1 MNELHL
7 LAVMLH
13 HKINRRF
20 DQVHITQNVMLSI
33 AVVHQLEKPFS
44 QKHTFHSNMI
54 NA

>member
-33 AVVHQLEKPFS
+33 AVVQQLEKPFS
-44 QKHTFHSNMI
+44 QNIHFI
-54 NA
+54 QI